1 MPSPVIEPDRSI
13 DAAVLYG
20 VVTAFAATVGAAGL
34 TVRVTVAVV
43 EPSELAAITLY
54 MTGTVDSAVGVP
66 EMVQVVASMFSPVG
80 SAGLDRKSVVSG
92 KSVSVSVDL
101 GGRRNIKKK
110 KQADATLVANR

>member
-80 SAGLDRKSVVSG
+80 SAGLAVQLVRSEERRVGKECVSTCR
-92 KSVSVSVDL
+92 SRWL
-101 GGRRNIKKK
+101 P
-110 KQADATLVANR
+110 